1 MTSNAQKIQHASVLG
16 TWRNQ
21 YGSLL
26 EIAQHEADGRVSGRY
41 RSETGATGT
50 YAASGWIGEAH
61 DGNRPFAISVLWRP
75 LDSDAID
82 PGWHWV
88 SVMTGVLYGG
98 THLQVLHGLVASGPF
113 DAIELGE
120 PGVYSETLTFD
131 RVSRQVPA
139 LHAAGPRCA
148 SRSTVAMRGA
158 QDGWIKSMD
167 YTYDELGTVSGTLTT
182 RDDAQL
188 VLLGF
193 TDPSPDSELQSVA
206 LTAIARAPDGRMRA
220 IGVGGFFDCHMRRA
234 TLERFTARAVAH
246 GNRYAGVSVAR
257 DTLAVTL
264 VEQASNVA
272 SGRTDCTLK
281 ASPFEQR

>member
-1 MTSNAQKIQHASVLG
+1 MTSNAQQMQHAPGLG

-26 EIAQHEADGRVSGRY
+26 EIAQHEADGRVSGTY

-50 YAASGWIGEAH
+50 YPASGWIGEAH
-61 DGNRPFAISVLWRP
+61 DGNRPFALAVQWRP
-75 LDSDAID
+75 LDSDVID

-88 SVMTGVLYGG
+88 SVMAGVLYAG

-113 DAIELGE
+113 DAVELGE

-131 RVSRQVPA
+131 RMTGPVPA
-139 LHAAGPRCA
+139 VRAAVPQVS
-148 SRSTVAMRGA
+148 SRSAVGMRGV
-158 QDGWIKSMD
+158 QNGWIESMD
-167 YTYDELGTVSGTLTT
+167 YTYNEFGTVSGTLTT
-182 RDDAQL
+182 RDGAQL

-193 TDPSPDSELQSVA
+193 TDPSPDRELQSVA
-206 LTAIARAPDGRMRA
+206 LTALERAPDGRMRA
-220 IGVGGFFDCHMRRA
+220 IGVGGFFDCHARQA

-257 DTLAVTL
+257 ETLAVEF
-264 VEQASNVA
+264 VERACSV
-272 SGRTDCTLK
+272 T
-281 ASPFEQR
+281 